1 MKRGTIGHT
10 KTLHLASLLGI
21 EHLHAVG
28 VLEAFWHWVAAAAP
42 TGAMGA
48 GAPSHLA
55 TSIGWRGES
64 SSLVD
69 AFHRAGFVD
78 PHPLHTYVVHDWSQH
93 ATNDVHT
100 TLAGAGKLFWD
111 GVVPSTSGLKSERR
125 AAAAELLARA
135 AERFRNASAACGQ
148 PPTKP
153 PAGPRT
159 VHGPSKDRP
168 REPLPLPLPS
178 NGTTTAPPTPR
189 SVHAVQRPLAGL
201 IGEARPPAKK
211 PASFEDIE
219 ILRRELDLLVEC
231 GAFRSV
237 DRALEAASDGSAKDG
252 KRRCQTAMRVETMSQ
267 DHVTRSLR
275 DARLLLGRWV
285 KGSGSVEELNDAE
298 MRAEA
303 RRTA

>member
-78 PHPLHTYVVHDWSQH
+78 PHPLHTYVVHDWSEH
-93 ATNDVHT
+93 ATDQVHT

-111 GVVPSTSGLKSERR
+111 GAVPSTSGLKSERR

-135 AERFRNASAACGQ
+135 AERFRAESAAGGQ
-148 PPTKP
+148 PPTEP
-153 PAGPRT
+153 PTGPRK
-159 VHGPSKDRP
+159 VQGLSMDRP

-178 NGTTTAPPTPR
+178 NGTTTAPPSPR
-189 SVHAVQRPLAGL
+189 AVQKPLAL
-201 IGEARPPAKK
+201 IGEARPTKAAKK
-211 PASFEDIE
+211 AASFEDME
-219 ILRRELDLLVEC
+219 ALRRELELLVEC
-231 GAFRSV
+231 GACRSF
-237 DRALEAASDGSAKDG
+237 DHALELASDGSAKDG
-252 KRRCQTAMRVETMSQ
+252 KRRCQAAVRVETMSQ

-275 DARLLLGRWV
+275 DARLLLERWV
-285 KGSGSVEELNDAE
+285 RRHGSVEALNDAE
-298 MRAEA
+298 V
-303 RRTA
+303 